1 MILTRLIRKFKHVL
15 FIPKGITQKPLSTR
29 AVISDLFPLR
39 DDSDWQTFFELLNV
53 PGIIAGDNAQK
64 RKTNARFIFF
74 SKTGEVVGER
84 VVEVGNLGRQTTLLD
99 SDFFGGINKARSF
112 SVFHEDLPTELDIGQ
127 SYLAERGYSGYLR
140 KGSAIRGYVHGNL
153 DAIASSQGGRLESLG
168 NQGILPRVY
177 QVQHPLRGPATYEFF
192 LPNPCKRRV
201 SVQVQHRG
209 ESGKWLNMLRFR
221 LNPRGSEI
229 FLVEKVDDFPTF
241 IRIKS
246 RLYLGRPVVFRV
258 AGDGIDVFHG

>member
-1 MILTRLIRKFKHVL
+1 MNLSRLSRKIRYAL
-15 FIPKGITQKPLSTR
+15 FIPQRITKKPPNPK

-39 DDSDWQTFFELLNV
+39 DDANWQTYFELLNV
-53 PGIIAGDNAQK
+53 PGIIAGDNSNK
-64 RKTNARFIFF
+64 RTTSARFVFF
-74 SKTGEVVGER
+74 SKIGNVVGER
-84 VVEVGNLGRQTTLLD
+84 VVEVGNLGRQTTLLN
-99 SDFFGGINKARSF
+99 SNFFSGISEAKSF
-112 SVFHEDLPTELDIGQ
+112 SVFHEDLPTELDLGQ
-127 SYLAERGYSGYLR
+127 SYLAERGYCGYLR
-140 KGSAIRGYVHGNL
+140 SGSAIRGYVHGNL
-153 DAIASSQGGRLESLG
+153 DAIASSQGGQLESLG

-192 LPNPCKRRV
+192 LSNPCKRLV
-201 SVQVQHRG
+201 SVQVQQRG
-209 ESGKWLNMLRFR
+209 ANGRWQSILRFR

-229 FLVEKVDDFPTF
+229 FSVEKVDDFPTF